1 MARVSQA
8 QIEDVRSRIDL
19 AELIESY
26 GHRVKRV
33 GSRFVCCCPF
43 HNEKTPSFSID
54 TAKGLYHCFGCGE
67 SGSVFTF
74 VQKQEG
80 LSYIE
85 AVRKLASRAGVKLEE
100 KEDPQARLRNRLFS
114 LMTELSQFYHRCLV
128 MKEATLAREYL
139 VKRDLDEAT
148 QKDYVIGYAPKGM
161 AIITQWAAKYKFT
174 LDELEEAGVIKTPQG
189 PGDKGYHRFGGR
201 LMFSIAD
208 RQGRVVAFSGRQL
221 VESKNS
227 GKYVNSPETLIFN
240 KSSVLFGFD
249 KASKFIARAR
259 NREVIVCE
267 GQIDCIRLH
276 ISGFPNA
283 VASQGTA
290 FTQTHAR
297 MLHRVADSA
306 LLCFDDDAAGHKATV
321 RTAGILMAEG
331 IAVRVASLPD
341 GDDPDSFLR
350 TKGADAFRR
359 IIDEKAESVVS
370 FQIRSERAKEAHP
383 DSADALGRISKAV
396 LETISQCSNAVVR
409 AALLDEAAQLLKVPV
424 FALAEEM
431 GKLPRRTV
439 VPAESPV
446 ADDEEDLPPS
456 PDDTGESAA
465 IDSIEMRDAGDIIPP
480 TRLEQ
485 AMMGIMISNQ
495 DDEAVALVV
504 RELLPPKIFGGDFAR
519 DFAASWLAHDLPA
532 FEKSLGDLERKWY
545 AEIESGAGK
554 SEASEMEP
562 AHQMQEIARSLWHDY
577 LRRLRFNT
585 DNAAAQLE
593 YQIAAK
599 SLVRMRWPDFKAF
612 VKNFKEHA

>member
-8 QIEDVRSRIDL
+8 QIEDIRSRIDL
-19 AELIESY
+19 SELIESY

-54 TAKGLYHCFGCGE
+54 VAKGLYHCFGCGE

-85 AVRKLASRAGVKLEE
+85 AVRKLAERAGVKLEE
-100 KEDPQARLRNRLFS
+100 KEDPQAGLRNRLFS

-128 MKEATLAREYL
+128 IKEAALAREYL
-139 VKRDLDEAT
+139 VKRDLDEET
-148 QKDYVIGYAPKGM
+148 QKNYVIGYAPKGM
-161 AIITQWAAKYKFT
+161 SIIRQWAAKYKFT
-174 LDELEEAGVIKTPQG
+174 LDELEKAGVVKAPQS
-189 PGDKGYHRFGGR
+189 PGDEGYHRFGGR
-201 LMFSIAD
+201 LMFSVAD
-208 RQGRVVAFSGRQL
+208 RQGRIVAFSGRQL
-221 VESKNS
+221 VENKNS
-227 GKYVNSPETLIFN
+227 GKYVNSPETMIFN

-249 KASKFIARAR
+249 KAAKFISRAP

-290 FTQTHAR
+290 FTPVHAK

-306 LLCFDDDAAGHKATV
+306 LLCFDDDSAGHKATV
-321 RTAGILMAEG
+321 RAAGILMAEG
-331 IAVRVASLPD
+331 ISVRVASLPD

-359 IIDEKAESVVS
+359 MIDGKAESIVS
-370 FQIRSERAKEAHP
+370 FQVRSERAKEPHP
-383 DSADALGRISKAV
+383 DAADALGRISKAV
-396 LETISQCSNAVVR
+396 IETVSQCSNAVVR
-409 AALLDEAAQLLKVPV
+409 AALLDEASRLLKIPV

-431 GKLPRRTV
+431 SKLPRH
-439 VPAESPV
+439 PAAQAELPDEDEAEDFSPLP
-446 ADDEEDLPPS
+446 DEIAQRPS
-456 PDDTGESAA
+456 VSG
-465 IDSIEMRDAGDIIPP
+465 IEMRDAGDAIPP

-485 AMMGIMISNQ
+485 AMMGLMISNP
-495 DDEAVALVV
+495 DDEAVALIVK
-504 RELLPPKIFGGDFAR
+504 ELLRPEIFGGDFAR
-519 DFAASWLAHDLPA
+519 GFAAHWLEHDLTA
-532 FEKSLGDLERKWY
+532 FENSLGDLERRWY
-545 AEIESGAGK
+545 AEIEFGAGK

-562 AHQMQEIARSLWHDY
+562 AHQMQEISRSLWHDY

-585 DNAAAQLE
+585 DDTRAQLE

-599 SLVRMRWPDFKAF
+599 SLMRMRWPDFKAF
-612 VKNFKEHA
+612 VRNFKKYA